1 MAGRWLPKTL
11 TLSVWALAG
20 LSASYWALR
29 FAGANAPSIAVSAP
43 AAAPP
48 GSSPTDLAKVF
59 GPPIALA
66 PAALASAPKAI
77 DPGTRFALLGVVA
90 GRSSAGVALISVEG
104 KTARPYR
111 VGSRIDDAYLLKSVA
126 ARSAT
131 LTPVSEGGTAFTLEL
146 TRTGT
151 GAGAG
156 PALPGLPPLP
166 PQTLPVPP
174 ATAAPA
180 MPPLR
185 MFRPPAGSGSAL

>member
-29 FAGANAPSIAVSAP
+29 FAGAKALSITVPAP
-43 AAAPP
+43 AAATPD
-48 GSSPTDLAKVF
+48 SSPADLAKVF

-66 PAALASAPKAI
+66 PAAVASAPKAI
-77 DPGTRFALLGVVA
+77 DPSTRFALLGVVA

-111 VGSRIDDAYLLKSVA
+111 VGSRIDDAYVLKSVA
-126 ARSAT
+126 VRSAT
-131 LTPVSEGGTAFTLEL
+131 LAPLSEGGEAVTLEL
-146 TRTGT
+146 TRTGAS
-151 GAGAG
+151 AGST
-156 PALPGLPPLP
+156 PPGLPPLP

-174 ATAAPA
+174 ATAPPA
-180 MPPLR
+180 TPPLR
-185 MFRPPAGSGSAL
+185 MPRPPRSAGSAL